1 MVRSENKY
9 LTLGIWVFDFVQR
22 DGKGIG
28 RHTLVRCSSPAKPP
42 SLNEQRAAQL
52 ALLSPLGKEDRGR
65 EKEQRSRGKGG
76 CCRTSWTRAAAGQGS
91 VEDWRAPH
99 RPTASRAAAGVAKG
113 RRWNLG
119 EEGKPIVH
127 HVGPGAGGVHRS
139 G

>member
-1 MVRSENKY
+1 M
-9 LTLGIWVFDFVQR
+9 FDFVQR
-22 DGKGIG
+22 DGKG
-28 RHTLVRCSSPAKPP
+28 
-42 SLNEQRAAQL
+42 
-52 ALLSPLGKEDRGR
+52 R
-65 EKEQRSRGKGG
+65 EGNRQAYPCRMFVG